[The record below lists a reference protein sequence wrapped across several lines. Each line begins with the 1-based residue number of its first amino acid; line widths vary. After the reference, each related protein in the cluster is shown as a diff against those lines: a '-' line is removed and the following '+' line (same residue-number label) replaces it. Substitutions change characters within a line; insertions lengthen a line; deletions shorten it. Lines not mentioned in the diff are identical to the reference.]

1 MFESV
6 LGSGCEKDIGVKL
19 SCGNGFRRRLAK
31 MITSSDPV
39 SENSGVKISCGQG
52 LLNLCVHESGTRC
65 AKAAV

>member
-52 LLNLCVHESGTRC
+52 LC
-65 AKAAV
+65 